1 MPLCIDDPE
10 TERLA
15 RTLVERTGESITV
28 AIRRAL
34 EDRLRCIAS
43 AEEAPA
49 LLEELATIRNR
60 VAALP
65 ILDLRSADQILGYDE
80 AGLPR

>member
-43 AEEAPA
+43 AEEAPT

-60 VAALP
+60 VAVLP
-65 ILDLRSADQILGYDE
+65 ILDRRSADKILGYDE
-80 AGLPR
+80 PGLPR

>member
-15 RTLVERTGESITV
+15 RILVERTGDSITV

-34 EDRLRCIAS
+34 EDRLRCIAG

-65 ILDLRSADQILGYDE
+65 ILDRRSADKILGYDE